1 MKELVLTSP
10 AFVNNEVIPIKY
22 TGDGQDINP
31 PFLIEGIPEATKSLA
46 LIFDDPDAVGGTFDH
61 WIVWDIPAS
70 TNEIKE
76 NSVPGTEGLNSGQE
90 IGYTGPYP
98 PPGKVHRYTFRIYAL
113 DAKLGLN
120 QKSTKKD
127 LQKAMKGHIL
137 AEGKLIG
144 LFNR

>member
-1 MKELVLTSP
+1 MKQLGLTSP
-10 AFVNNEVIPIKY
+10 AFGNNEVIPIKY
-22 TGDGQDINP
+22 TGDGDDINP
-31 PFLIEGIPEATKSLA
+31 PFLVEGIPEEAKSLA

-76 NSVPGTEGLNSGQE
+76 NSVPGTEGLNSGHE

-113 DAKLGLN
+113 DTKLGLN
-120 QKSTKKD
+120 QKSTKKN
-127 LQKAMKGHIL
+127 LQEAMKNHIL